1 MNAYELM
8 LILDPEVAEERH
20 DEILARLRD
29 LVERDGGVW
38 VAHEPWGRRR
48 LAYEID
54 KKDEGVYHLVH
65 FDVEPAALDEITR
78 VLRITDGV
86 VRHMAVRRPA
96 VRGRDQEPAVP
107 AG

>member
-1 MNAYELM
+1 VNAYELM

-20 DEILARLRD
+20 DEILARLRE
-29 LVERDGGVW
+29 LVEKGGGAW
-38 VAHEPWGRRR
+38 VSHEPWGRRR

-54 KKDEGVYHLVH
+54 KKDEGVYHLVQ
-65 FDVEPAALDEITR
+65 FDVEPAALDEMTR

-96 VRGRDQEPAVP
+96 VRTQSEEPAVP